1 MLMTDDG
8 GMFQCHDCDYRSLDI
23 FDFLEHC
30 GLQYSWMVQLDK
42 NYSFNLFNF
51 LKEISHLIVYHS
63 DEDEALELVQN
74 TALLMVNA
82 TDGTLNKFMEEV
94 TVKIGVEDLLDGL
107 EAELGKE

>member
-1 MLMTDDG
+1 MLMPNDR
-8 GMFQCHDCDYRSLDI
+8 GMYQCHDCDYRSMDV
-23 FDFLEHC
+23 FEFLEHC

-51 LKEISHLIVYHS
+51 LKEVNHLITYHS
-63 DEDEALELVQN
+63 DTDESLELIQN

-82 TDGTLNKFMEEV
+82 TDGTLNRFMEEV
-94 TVKIGVEDLLDGL
+94 TVKIGVEDMIDEL